1 MTPGLRAGPKL
12 AVLLARIRPAGRPVA
27 RQVVDRHPWAGLAEP
42 LAKRPVGV
50 VPGPSAPLGA
60 EPVVEVANSP
70 LRAGPAR
77 RPGPRR
83 RPDRPSGAGPQAEPF
98 VAAALPLVEAVAEAG
113 ERRGAERQAPPPV
126 GAVAEVGELT
136 LRRKLRC
143 VYKW

>member
-12 AVLLARIRPAGRPVA
+12 AVVLARWPAGRPVA
-27 RQVVDRHPWAGLAEP
+27 RQVVDRHPWVGLAEP

-50 VPGPSAPLGA
+50 VPGPGA

-77 RPGPRR
+77 QR
-83 RPDRPSGAGPQAEPF
+83 RPDRPGGAGPQAGPF

-126 GAVAEVGELT
+126 GVVPEVGELA

-143 VYKW
+143 VYKL

>member
-1 MTPGLRAGPKL
+1 MTPGPNL
-12 AVLLARIRPAGRPVA
+12 AVVLAQIRPAGRPVA
-27 RQVVDRHPWAGLAEP
+27 RQVVDRHPWVGLAEP

-77 RPGPRR
+77 
-83 RPDRPSGAGPQAEPF
+83 PDRPSGAEPQAEPF
-98 VAAALPLVEAVAEAG
+98 VAAALPLVEAVVEAG

-126 GAVAEVGELT
+126 GVVPEVGELA